1 MPSLDGYSLNHKMDS
16 LHEDVQAQIDQLK
29 IDFHNLYE
37 KLNSMKDTPKPK
49 AKAKKKKGV
58 ASGD

>member
-29 IDFHNLYE
+29 KDFHNLYE
-37 KLNSMKDTPKPK
+37 RLDNMKDKPK
-49 AKAKKKKGV
+49 AKAKKKKGAPV
-58 ASGD
+58 EG